1 MIRQT
6 ADKFILFSGGAI
18 GADTVFGSNAEF
30 YGITEQNY
38 SFRHHKTCRSRGR
51 VILNSDQLELA
62 NHDLLNVVGEVF
74 RKHQE
79 SGSLAEKYW
88 QRNWYQVR
96 QTKEIFAV
104 VKNIASL
111 LDFAVEK
118 IEGTAIGIAL
128 AIKLIEGCKQ
138 IYIYEQASKSWF
150 VWKRNKNNLKAAIK
164 IKYRKIDLKTKQ
176 PEEEI
181 LKFEKI
187 EEDEVRITES
197 EFTGIGTREIIEDG
211 INAINR
217 LFERSF

>member
-62 NHDLLNVVGEVF
+62 NHDLLNVVGDAF

-111 LDFAVEK
+111 LDFAREK

-128 AIKLIEGCKQ
+128 AITSSFRDTGTDPELTTVGEVGLSGELRAVPQLDRRVNEAAKLGFKRCLVPKTGSEASPSPRDIEL
-138 IYIYEQASKSWF
+138 IPA
-150 VWKRNKNNLKAAIK
+150 N
-164 IKYRKIDLKTKQ
+164 T
-176 PEEEI
+176 
-181 LKFEKI
+181 
-187 EEDEVRITES
+187 VRLS
-197 EFTGIGTREIIEDG
+197 
-211 INAINR
+211 
-217 LFERSF
+217 LL